1 MNKLL
6 GVERNCRMGTG
17 FCVRARHNGESFVP
31 CDDYNITL
39 LSTTQSGKKI
49 AGMEITTDPT
59 GFGQPKVL
67 KGFKSHTYAYR
78 YENRSIQEYSS
89 TLPSNV
95 IHLNSGHRGKKKQ
108 KQNKTK
114 KKRKSEYIGLLWWFF
129 GLSEWNGPDRICLS
143 QKTGLVGDR
152 ALPGCGR
159 RKTPRRNI
167 LMNITIEIQTK
178 LLDIICLSI

>member
-1 MNKLL
+1 
-6 GVERNCRMGTG
+6 MGTG

-89 TLPSNV
+89 TLPFNV
-95 IHLNSGHRGKKKQ
+95 IHLNSGHRGKKSR
-108 KQNKTK
+108 NKTK
-114 KKRKSEYIGLLWWFF
+114 QKNGNLSTLASCGGFLVCLNETVQTEYVYHKRQVSLAIARCQGVADEKPHGAIYL
-129 GLSEWNGPDRICLS
+129 
-143 QKTGLVGDR
+143 
-152 ALPGCGR
+152 
-159 RKTPRRNI
+159 
-167 LMNITIEIQTK
+167 
-178 LLDIICLSI
+178 